1 MFLIEG
7 FLEMA
12 NMFAK
17 LAKRATQLSPI
28 MDGREKITTEE
39 VISTYPDGI
48 TITAFDLITTPD
60 SNGNPQTYPVIA
72 FDEDKT
78 KFIYGGKA
86 MSDVVS
92 LWVAN
97 FDGDIEATS
106 NALSAAGGVKIKMFA
121 SKTRTGRNFTQIEV
135 VG

>member
-1 MFLIEG
+1 
-7 FLEMA
+7 
-12 NMFAK
+12 
-17 LAKRATQLSPI
+17 
-28 MDGREKITTEE
+28 
-39 VISTYPDGI
+39 
-48 TITAFDLITTPD
+48 
-60 SNGNPQTYPVIA
+60 
-72 FDEDKT
+72 
-78 KFIYGGKA
+78 
-86 MSDVVS
+86 